1 METIKNVVG
10 YVYGGAEPA
19 EGHEPVNAEQGTG
32 KAGEPFDKGNVED
45 DQLGGKSAPLAGAT
59 TATSPTDTTSGGTN
73 PEIHEP
79 AKDDTTGEKEPWRA
93 HTPRPSEQYPTRPT
107 TAERRDEGAA
117 SSFTSEPIAEDV
129 KPETSLGAKALE
141 PLTETTTE
149 APKTGGVGSSSWFAT
164 ALPSLP
170 FVGGKSKAAEEPG
183 VAEQTTPAVA
193 EKDTTAVSDS
203 APSAISDITPSTV
216 ADSSS
221 SPSAPPTEQT
231 TKEASALPPNHL
243 PDSVPVGAS
252 TDLLPN
258 QSGTE
263 NATAA
268 AAAASS
274 TLTADTPTSAPT
286 TTTTSSAIAP
296 HGSRFVE
303 SDTDAMPGKNPDA
316 IPTAGGQR
324 IGSVAAVDSPSTS
337 SATPAT
343 AESATV
349 PAASTSS
356 AAAAAPP
363 MDSTQVSPKTSFTG
377 TSSSTAVGST
387 ETSSPAVKSA
397 VPIVGSGSGE
407 KETSTGEE
415 ELHGKDKLK
424 AKLHKLKEKIKH

>member
-10 YVYGGAEPA
+10 YVYGGAKPA

-45 DQLGGKSAPLAGAT
+45 DDLGGKSAPLAGAT
-59 TATSPTDTTSGGTN
+59 TATSPTDTNSGATN

-79 AKDDTTGEKEPWRA
+79 ATDDSTAEKEPWRA

-117 SSFTSEPIAEDV
+117 SSFTSEPIAENV

-170 FVGGKSKAAEEPG
+170 FVGGKSKTAEEPS

-193 EKDTTAVSDS
+193 EKDTPAVSDS

-221 SPSAPPTEQT
+221 PPSAPPAEQT

-252 TDLLPN
+252 TDILPG

-274 TLTADTPTSAPT
+274 TLTADTPTSEPT
-286 TTTTSSAIAP
+286 TTATSSATTP
-296 HGSRFVE
+296 HSSRFVE

-343 AESATV
+343 AESAT
-349 PAASTSS
+349 
-356 AAAAAPP
+356 AP
-363 MDSTQVSPKTSFTG
+363 SPPPRLPLRRRWTLRN
-377 TSSSTAVGST
+377 SSTAVGSA

-407 KETSTGEE
+407 KETGTGEE

>member
-10 YVYGGAEPA
+10 YVYGGAKPA
-19 EGHEPVNAEQGTG
+19 EGHEPVNAQQGTG

-45 DQLGGKSAPLAGAT
+45 DELGGKAAPLAGAT
-59 TATSPTDTTSGGTN
+59 TTTSTTDSTAGATN

-79 AKDDTTGEKEPWRA
+79 AKDDATTEKEPWRA

-107 TAERRDEGAA
+107 TAERQDEKAAA
-117 SSFTSEPIAEDV
+117 SFSSEPIAENV
-129 KPETSLGAKALE
+129 QPETSLGAKALE

-149 APKTGGVGSSSWFAT
+149 APKAGGVGSSSWFAT

-170 FVGGKSKAAEEPG
+170 FVGGKSKTAEEP
-183 VAEQTTPAVA
+183 AINEQTTPAVA
-193 EKDTTAVSDS
+193 EKDTSVVSESTPPAVTGTTPPTATE
-203 APSAISDITPSTV
+203 A
-216 ADSSS
+216 
-221 SPSAPPTEQT
+221 SPSAAQT
-231 TKEASALPPNHL
+231 SSEASSLPPNHL
-243 PDSVPVGAS
+243 PVSVPVGAS

-274 TLTADTPTSAPT
+274 TLTADAPNSEPSA
-286 TTTTSSAIAP
+286 TSSTAAP
-296 HGSRFVE
+296 HSSRFVE

-316 IPTAGGQR
+316 LPTAGGQR
-324 IGSVAAVDSPSTS
+324 IGSVAGVDAPSSS

-343 AESATV
+343 AESATA
-349 PAASTSS
+349 PATSTSS

-377 TSSSTAVGST
+377 TSSSTAVGS
-387 ETSSPAVKSA
+387 ESKAAGTSSPAVKSA
-397 VPIVGSGSGE
+397 VPIVGGTGSGE